1 MEQDMRDID
10 IQDALQGTL
19 CKLDEIVKKICNGSD
34 LSQQYIEL
42 EKLKYRQKLL
52 DAEITR
58 RKNKCVADLLMKEL
72 LE

>member
-10 IQDALQGTL
+10 IQNTLQDTL
-19 CKLDEIVKKICNGSD
+19 CKLDEIVKNFCNGSD

-42 EKLKYRQKLL
+42 EKLKYRLKKL

-58 RKNKCVADLLMKEL
+58 KRNRCVADRLMQDL